1 MGVFS
6 TSFYRNNYKEDAF
19 MRTIKELYSLEGKIY
34 LWLGSTGA
42 FEHFIAS
49 AKDEGFS
56 LPIVKDDVLVLNEN
70 WSFCHHGFVGHMA
83 FHNAAY
89 VSGKKLIRVDYN
101 KWISDAEDYLYHGDG
116 K

>member
-1 MGVFS
+1 
-6 TSFYRNNYKEDAF
+6 
-19 MRTIKELYSLEGKIY
+19 MRTLKELYSLEGKIY

-70 WSFCHHGFVGHMA
+70 WSFCHPGFVGHMA